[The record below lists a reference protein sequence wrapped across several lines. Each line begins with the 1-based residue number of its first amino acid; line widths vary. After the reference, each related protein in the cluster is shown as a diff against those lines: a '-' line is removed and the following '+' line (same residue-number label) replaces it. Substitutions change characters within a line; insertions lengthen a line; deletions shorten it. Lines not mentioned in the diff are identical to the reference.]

1 MGHAFALEKRWFKG
15 DLGDWIN
22 RCCRVTLD
30 KIYSYKLSMVITGQS
45 LINIMGLDQK
55 EESDQLFY

>member
-22 RCCRVTLD
+22 HCCRVNLE
-30 KIYSYKLSMVITGQS
+30 KIYGYKMTRKLH
-45 LINIMGLDQK
+45 
-55 EESDQLFY
+55 